1 MNFLALTLLYFPTFT
16 SVPDRKNHNFD
27 YTDIVRKGTSLLF
40 NMLSKFVI
48 AFLARSKCLLISWLQ
63 SLPEMIVEP
72 KKRKSVTASTF
83 FAFYLLIGYPKMD
96 IVVYACTSQTPNYP
110 FALFIPPATISSF
123 SKSVSLFLFC
133 KFICIISF

>member
-1 MNFLALTLLYFPTFT
+1 MNFLALSLLYCPTFT

-72 KKRKSVTASTF
+72 KKIKMIKNFQTLSKNMDKNSRFNKGPEAKRSHLSTGW
-83 FAFYLLIGYPKMD
+83 AE
-96 IVVYACTSQTPNYP
+96 Q
-110 FALFIPPATISSF
+110 
-123 SKSVSLFLFC
+123 
-133 KFICIISF
+133 